1 VALGTVPK
9 TIRSE
14 GILKTTR
21 KRPARAAKADRT
33 KRSRAPKA
41 KRPSKFKRAV
51 AAAPKEPAP
60 SEGDHFLVVGLGAS
74 AGGLEA
80 VRKLLAVLPAKTGF
94 AFILIQ
100 HLDPTHRSMLAEL
113 LARDT
118 AMEVVQVTDG
128 MPLAPD
134 RLHIIPPHAYLA
146 LDGGVLR
153 ISAPRPSTG
162 ARMPLDFFLNSLAK
176 QYGER
181 AVAVILSGTGTD
193 GSVGATAVS
202 ENGGLVIAQEPD
214 EASYAGM
221 SRSAIATGTVNLVLP
236 AAKIPAALINY
247 AQHPYVTARR
257 RAVLPVERPEEGLNS
272 LITLLR
278 MRTARDFARY
288 KTATLLR
295 RTQRRMAAAG
305 IKDIEDYV
313 KLLRQD
319 DRELELLAKDLLI
332 HVTGFF
338 RDPAAFAALAKTVIP
353 GLMRQHKDDEPIRV
367 WVPACSTGEEAYSI
381 AMLFMEAF
389 AAAKR
394 SMKLQVFA
402 SDVSGDAVAYG
413 RNGLYP
419 DSIKA
424 DVSEDRL
431 ARFFTRDH
439 GSYRVSRDLRDAIV
453 FTVQDVLS
461 DPPFSHLDLV
471 SCRNLLIYL
480 LPNEQEKVLTLLHFA
495 LRESGYLFLG
505 TSETIG
511 RLTDHFEPIADTLRI
526 FRRIGAVQPHA
537 RMVAPLIVDR
547 SRALWPRLVAPAEAK
562 EPSFGDLVKARLLEV
577 YAPAAV
583 LVNRKYQGLYFL
595 GATDRYLR
603 VAPGEPSRDLRGMLR
618 NGLPSMFRAA
628 VRQASE
634 THEVATIRG
643 GQVKRNGDTVTVC
656 ISARP
661 VQHQGEELVLVT
673 FADEPERRKASTDAT
688 PADASRAEQV
698 ERELETTRRE
708 LELTIR
714 DLQASN
720 QELTSLNEEAIS
732 MNEEFQST
740 NEELESSREELQ
752 SMNEELTT
760 VNSELQES
768 LDRERKGGDD
778 LKNIL
783 NSADVATLF
792 LDNDLHV
799 RFFTPA
805 AAPLFNLIAT
815 DIGRPLADLAVRFE
829 GVDLQADARTVL
841 SSLTPL
847 RRDVKIASGSWYLCS
862 ISPYRTEQDRAEGVV
877 INLANISSF
886 KEEEEKLRAAH
897 TYTEAIIDTIREPLV
912 VLDGDLRVVSA
923 SQSFYRF
930 FGAQPADTLGRPLPD
945 TDAHHLDVP
954 QLREFLDRLTGGAR
968 GLGTVEIAI
977 DVPPLGPRVLVVTAE
992 QIHEATPTNNKILI
1006 SFTDITDLKRSAEEA
1021 VAKRAAEQAN
1031 LEKSRFLAAASHDIR
1046 QPLQA
1051 LTLLRD
1057 ALEQRVRDEQGR
1069 EMLARMERVLD
1080 SMSGLVAGLLDINQ
1094 LETGAVRPILVDFPV
1109 MEVLDALHSEFF
1121 DQARSKGLGWRLVH
1135 CGLAAHTDRRLFT
1148 EILRN
1153 LLSNAIRYTD
1163 EGKILLGCRRH
1174 GSNLRIE
1181 VWDTGIGIPEEQLP
1195 HIFEENYQ
1203 ITAVDATRR
1212 GGLGLGLAIVQRLAE
1227 LLNHPVGVRSRIGK
1241 GTVFFIE
1248 VPLAG
1253 PAPQPA
1259 KQAEES
1265 QRRTSGRTGTI
1276 LVIEDEPTVRDMLAA
1291 TLKAKGHRVVAV
1303 SNGQPALD
1311 LVTKDGLRPDL
1322 LISDY
1327 SLPGKFTGAE
1337 IAATLRSTLGWQ
1349 IPAIILSGDVRSET
1363 RQDVGEKGLFNLVKP
1378 VDAATLSSL
1387 IEQLLA
1393 SSPRAA
1399 VAPTTAPAAER
1410 LPAAGAGTIF
1420 VVDDDRDIREAMRA
1434 VLSQA
1439 GHQVNTSADAQSF
1452 LSSHRPGDTGCVI
1465 VDVRMPG
1472 MNGLEMLARLS
1483 NMDGGKL
1490 PAIVI
1495 TGQGDIAMAVEA
1507 MRAGA
1512 VDFIEKPIDANA
1524 LLTSV
1529 NRALRQAATPAERSA
1544 VGSAAAMRIAGL
1556 TKREREVM
1564 RLVVS
1569 GVTNKEIAA
1578 RLGINQRTV
1587 ETHRAAL
1594 MKKIGASSLSD
1605 LVRLDIASG
1614 GVGSNPAND

>member
-1 VALGTVPK
+1 M
-9 TIRSE
+9 
-14 GILKTTR
+14 
-21 KRPARAAKADRT
+21 
-33 KRSRAPKA
+33 
-41 KRPSKFKRAV
+41 
-51 AAAPKEPAP
+51 
-60 SEGDHFLVVGLGAS
+60 VGLGAS

-80 VRKLLAVLPAKTGF
+80 VRKLLAALPAKSGF
-94 AFILIQ
+94 AFVLIQ
-100 HLDPTHRSMLAEL
+100 HLDPTHPSMLAEL

-128 MPLAPD
+128 MPLKPN
-134 RLHIIPPHAYLA
+134 RLHVIPPQAYLA
-146 LDGGVLR
+146 LNNGALR
-153 ISAPRPSTG
+153 ISAPRPAAG
-162 ARMPLDFFLNSLAK
+162 VRMPLDFFLNSLAK
-176 QYGER
+176 EYGER
-181 AVAVILSGTGTD
+181 AAAVILSGTGAD
-193 GSVGATAVS
+193 GSVGVTAVS
-202 ENGGLVIAQEPD
+202 ENGGLVIAQELD

-221 SRSAIATGTVNLVLP
+221 PRSAIATGAVNLVLP
-236 AAKIPAALINY
+236 VAKIPGALINY
-247 AQHPYVTARR
+247 AQHPYVVSRR
-257 RAVLPVERPEEGLNS
+257 RAVLPVEQPEEALDA

-278 MRTARDFARY
+278 MRTARDFAHY

-305 IKDIEDYV
+305 ITDIEDYV
-313 KLLRQD
+313 KLLRED
-319 DRELELLAKDLLI
+319 DRELALLAKDLLI

-338 RDPAAFAALAKTVIP
+338 RDPAAFAALAKTAIP
-353 GLMRQHKDDEPIRV
+353 GLLRQHKDDEPIRV

-413 RNGLYP
+413 RSGLYP

-431 ARFFTRDH
+431 ARFFTREH

-480 LPNEQEKVLTLLHFA
+480 QPNEQEKVLTLLHFA
-495 LRESGYLFLG
+495 LREGGYLFLG

-511 RLTDHFEPIADTLRI
+511 RLTDHFEPIADMLRI
-526 FRRIGAVQPHA
+526 FRRIGGGQPRA
-537 RMVAPLIVDR
+537 RTVAPLTVDR

-562 EPSFGDLVKARLLEV
+562 EPGFGDLVKARLLEA

-583 LVNRKYQGLYFL
+583 LVNRKYQGLYFF

-603 VAPGEPSRDLRGMLR
+603 VAPGEPSRDLPGMLR

-628 VRQASE
+628 VRQASQNR
-634 THEVATIRG
+634 EVATIRG
-643 GQVKRNGDTVTVC
+643 GQVKRNGDTVTVT

-673 FADEPERRKASTDAT
+673 FADEPARREPSTTAT
-688 PADASRAEQV
+688 VAEASRTEQA

-768 LDRERKGGDD
+768 LDRERKSGDD

-783 NSADVATLF
+783 NSSDVATLF
-792 LDNDLHV
+792 LDRNLNV

-847 RRDVKIASGSWYLCS
+847 RRDVKSVLGSWYLCS
-862 ISPYRTEQDRAEGVV
+862 VSPYRTETDRVEGAV
-877 INLANISSF
+877 INFANISSI
-886 KEEEEKLRAAH
+886 KAGEEKLRVAH

-912 VLDGDLRVVSA
+912 VLDEDLRVVSA

-930 FGAQPADTLGRPLPD
+930 FGAQPAGTLGRPLPD

-954 QLREFLDRLTGGAR
+954 QLREFLDRLKGGAR
-968 GLGTVEIAI
+968 GPGTFEMAI
-977 DVPPLGPRVLVVTAE
+977 EVPPRGTRALVVTAE
-992 QIHEATPTNNKILI
+992 QIHEATPTNNNKILI

-1069 EMLARMERVLD
+1069 EMLARMERVLV
-1080 SMSGLVAGLLDINQ
+1080 SMSGMVAGLLDINQ
-1094 LETGAVRPILVDFPV
+1094 LETGAVRPTLVDFPV
-1109 MEVLDALHSEFF
+1109 MEVLDALDSEFS
-1121 DQARSKGLGWRLVH
+1121 DQTRSKGLGWRLVH
-1135 CGLAAHTDRRLFT
+1135 CGLAAHTDRRLFA

-1153 LLSNAIRYTD
+1153 LLSNAIRYTE

-1195 HIFEENYQ
+1195 HIFDEHYQ
-1203 ITAVDATRR
+1203 VPAVDATRR

-1227 LLNHPVGVRSRIGK
+1227 LLEHRVGVRSRIGK

-1253 PAPQPA
+1253 RPALQPA
-1259 KQAEES
+1259 KQAEEP

-1276 LVIEDEPTVRDMLAA
+1276 LVIEDEPTVRDMLTA

-1303 SNGQPALD
+1303 SNGQSALD
-1311 LVTKDGLRPDL
+1311 LLAKNGLRPDL

-1327 SLPGKFTGAE
+1327 TLPGKFTGVE

-1349 IPAIILSGDVRSET
+1349 MPAIILSGDVRSET
-1363 RQDVGEKGLFNLVKP
+1363 QRDIGEKGLFNLVKP

-1393 SSPRAA
+1393 SPPRAA

-1420 VVDDDRDIREAMRA
+1420 VVDDDREIREAMRA

-1452 LSSHRPGDTGCVI
+1452 LSSLRPGDTGCVI

-1483 NMDGGKL
+1483 NMGGGKL

-1495 TGQGDIAMAVEA
+1495 TGQGDVAMAVEA

-1512 VDFIEKPIDANA
+1512 ADFIEKPIDANA

-1544 VGSAAAMRIAGL
+1544 VRSAAAMRIAGL

-1594 MKKIGASSLSD
+1594 MKKMGASSLSD

-1614 GVGSNPAND
+1614 AVEGNPPTA